1 VSLTV
6 IVVLASMFVFGAVV
20 LLIVGLR
27 QTGRVDPLAS
37 RLQALQGDTAAEG
50 LPWWA
55 HRRLRKSW
63 LERVLSRL
71 AGFLPNASGED
82 SIRDGLSEAGYR
94 SGNAVTVF
102 LGAKVALA
110 VLLPVVFFAVMS
122 ATGNPF
128 GGQKLALGL
137 ALGVLGFYLP
147 TLWLWDKSN
156 KRKLEIQH
164 TLPDALDL
172 MVVCVEAGLGLDAAM
187 VKVAQE
193 VNLSSP
199 VLSGELRLVNQEM
212 RTGAARI
219 DALRNLAR
227 RTGVQDI
234 QSLVAVLVQADR
246 LGTSIATALRSQSDS
261 LRVRRRQRAEEQAHK
276 TGVKLVFPLVLC
288 IFPGLLVILLA
299 PAMLRVI
306 KSLTSVGGP

>member
-1 VSLTV
+1 VALTLLVVMASL
-6 IVVLASMFVFGAVV
+6 LVFGAVV
-20 LLIVGLR
+20 FLVVGLR
-27 QTGRVDPLAS
+27 QTGRTDPLAS
-37 RLQALQGDTAAEG
+37 RLQSLQGDTLAEG

-55 HRRLRKSW
+55 QRRLRRSW
-63 LERVLSRL
+63 LERLLARL

-94 SGNAVTVF
+94 SPNAVSVF
-102 LGAKVALA
+102 LGAKLALA
-110 VLLPVVFFAVMS
+110 VLLPVLFFAVM
-122 ATGNPF
+122 AAGGNPF
-128 GGQKLALGL
+128 GSQKLATAL

-164 TLPDALDL
+164 ALPDALDL

-193 VNLSSP
+193 VNLASP
-199 VLSGELRLVNQEM
+199 ELSGELRLVNQEM

-219 DALRNLAR
+219 DALRSLAR

-261 LRVRRRQRAEEQAHK
+261 LRIRRRQRAEEQAHK
-276 TGVKLVFPLVLC
+276 TGVKLVFPLVVC

-299 PAMLRVI
+299 PALLRVI
-306 KSLTSVGGP
+306 RALTGVSQ

>member
-1 VSLTV
+1 MTLTL
-6 IVVLASMFVFGAVV
+6 IVVLASLLVFGAVAFLV
-20 LLIVGLR
+20 VGLR
-27 QTGRVDPLAS
+27 QTGRTDPLAS
-37 RLQALQGDTAAEG
+37 RLQALQGDTVADG

-55 HRRLRKSW
+55 QRRLRKSW
-63 LERVLSRL
+63 LERLLTRL

-82 SIRDGLSEAGYR
+82 SVRDGLSEAGYR
-94 SGNAVTVF
+94 SGNAVSVF
-102 LGAKVALA
+102 LGAKLALG
-110 VLLPVVFFAVMS
+110 VLLPVVFFAVMA

-137 ALGVLGFYLP
+137 ALAVFGFYLP

-164 TLPDALDL
+164 ALPDALDL

-199 VLSGELRLVNQEM
+199 ELSSELRLVNQEM
-212 RTGAARI
+212 RAGAARI
-219 DALRNLAR
+219 DALRALAR
-227 RTGVQDI
+227 RTGVQDL

-261 LRVRRRQRAEEQAHK
+261 LRVRRRQRAEERAHK

-299 PAMLRVI
+299 PALLRI
-306 KSLTSVGGP
+306 MKALTNVSP

>member
-1 VSLTV
+1 MSLTLL
-6 IVVLASMFVFGAVV
+6 VVLASVLVFGAVV
-20 LLIVGLR
+20 LLIVGVMQAR
-27 QTGRVDPLAS
+27 RADPLAA
-37 RLQALQGDTAAEG
+37 RLQSLQGDSTAEG

-55 HRRLRKSW
+55 QRRLRKSW
-63 LERVLSRL
+63 IERLLTRL

-94 SGNAVTVF
+94 SPNAVTVF

-110 VLLPVVFFAVMS
+110 ALLPIVFIAFLS
-122 ATGNPF
+122 ATGSSLSGSNLL
-128 GGQKLALGL
+128 LAV

-164 TLPDALDL
+164 ALPDSLDL

-193 VNLSSP
+193 VQLSSP
-199 VLSGELRLVNQEM
+199 ELAGELRLVNQEM
-212 RTGAARI
+212 RAGAARI

-227 RTGVQDI
+227 RTGVQDL

-246 LGTSIATALRSQSDS
+246 LGTSVATALRSQSDS

-306 KSLTSVGGP
+306 KALTQVSP

>member
-1 VSLTV
+1 MSLTL
-6 IVVLASMFVFGAVV
+6 IVVLASVLVFGAVV
-20 LLIVGLR
+20 FLIVGLR
-27 QTGRVDPLAS
+27 QTGRADPLAS
-37 RLQALQGDTAAEG
+37 RLQALQGDAAAEG

-55 HRRLRKSW
+55 QRRMHKSW
-63 LERVLSRL
+63 LERFLARL
-71 AGFLPNASGED
+71 AGFLPNSAGED

-94 SGNAVTVF
+94 SPNAVAVF

-110 VLLPVVFFAVMS
+110 VLLPVVFFALMS
-122 ATGNPF
+122 ARGNPF
-128 GGQKLALGL
+128 GGQKLAFAL

-164 TLPDALDL
+164 ALPDSLDL

-199 VLSGELRLVNQEM
+199 ELSSELRMVNQEM
-212 RTGAARI
+212 RAGAARI

-246 LGTSIATALRSQSDS
+246 LGTSIASALRSQSDS
-261 LRVRRRQRAEEQAHK
+261 LRIRRRQRAEEQAHK

-306 KSLTSVGGP
+306 KALTGVGP

>member
-6 IVVLASMFVFGAVV
+6 IVVLASLLVFGAVV
-20 LLIVGLR
+20 LLVVGLR
-27 QTGRVDPLAS
+27 QAGRVDPLAS
-37 RLQALQGDTAAEG
+37 RLQALQGDAAAEG

-55 HRRLRKSW
+55 QRRLRKTW
-63 LERVLSRL
+63 LERLLARL

-82 SIRDGLSEAGYR
+82 SIRDGLSEAGHR
-94 SGNAVTVF
+94 SGNAVAVF

-110 VLLPVVFFAVMS
+110 ALLPVIFFAVMS
-122 ATGNPF
+122 ARGNPF
-128 GGQKLALGL
+128 GGQKMIIAL
-137 ALGVLGFYLP
+137 ALGVFGFYLP

-164 TLPDALDL
+164 ALPDALDL

-199 VLSGELRLVNQEM
+199 ELSVELRQVNQEM
-212 RTGAARI
+212 RAGSARI

-227 RTGVQDI
+227 RTGVQDL

-261 LRVRRRQRAEEQAHK
+261 LRIRRRQRAEEQAHK

-299 PAMLRVI
+299 PAMLRVM
-306 KSLTSVGGP
+306 KALTGIGP

>member
-1 VSLTV
+1 MSLTV
-6 IVVLASMFVFGAVV
+6 IVVLASLLVFGAVV
-20 LLIVGLR
+20 LLVVGLR

-37 RLQALQGDTAAEG
+37 RLQALQGDAAGEG

-55 HRRLRKSW
+55 QRRLRKTW
-63 LERVLSRL
+63 LERFLARL

-82 SIRDGLSEAGYR
+82 SIRDGLSEAGHR
-94 SGNAVTVF
+94 SGNAVAVF

-110 VLLPVVFFAVMS
+110 ALLPVIFFAVMS
-122 ATGNPF
+122 ARGNPF
-128 GGQKLALGL
+128 GGQKMIIAL
-137 ALGVLGFYLP
+137 ALGVFGFYLP

-164 TLPDALDL
+164 ALPDALDL

-199 VLSGELRLVNQEM
+199 ELSVELRQVNQEM
-212 RTGAARI
+212 RAGSARI

-227 RTGVQDI
+227 RTGVQDL

-261 LRVRRRQRAEEQAHK
+261 LRIRRRQRAEEQAHK

-299 PAMLRVI
+299 PAMLRVM
-306 KSLTSVGGP
+306 KALTGIGP

>member
-1 VSLTV
+1 MTLTL
-6 IVVLASMFVFGAVV
+6 IVVLASLLVFGAVV
-20 LLIVGLR
+20 FLVVGLR
-27 QTGRVDPLAS
+27 QTGRTDPLAS
-37 RLQALQGDTAAEG
+37 RLQALQGDTVAEG

-55 HRRLRKSW
+55 QRRLRKSW
-63 LERVLSRL
+63 LERLLTRL

-94 SGNAVTVF
+94 SPNAVSVF
-102 LGAKVALA
+102 LGAKLALA
-110 VLLPVVFFAVMS
+110 VLLPVLFFAVM
-122 ATGNPF
+122 AAGGNPF
-128 GGQKLALGL
+128 GSQKLATAL

-164 TLPDALDL
+164 ALPDALDL

-193 VNLSSP
+193 VNLASP
-199 VLSGELRLVNQEM
+199 ELSGELRLVNQEM

-219 DALRNLAR
+219 DALRSLAR

-261 LRVRRRQRAEEQAHK
+261 LRIRRRQRAEEQAHK
-276 TGVKLVFPLVLC
+276 TGVKLVFPLVVC

-299 PAMLRVI
+299 PALLRVI
-306 KSLTSVGGP
+306 RALTGVSQ